1 MLNKI
6 KSFLNQKEKKTIL
19 QNFFS
24 LSFLQAANY
33 LLPLITLPYLVRV
46 LGPERFG
53 LVAFAQ
59 AFIQYFMILTD
70 FGFNLSATREISIH
84 REDNKKVSEIFVSV
98 FIIKLALVI
107 LSFLVII
114 IVVNCFEKFY
124 LEKEIFYLTSLS
136 VIGWAMFPQWFFQGI
151 ENMKFITLF
160 NVAAKL
166 LFTISIFLFVV
177 SSNDYLFLPIL
188 NSASLFISGV
198 FSLFVSIKYFN
209 ISLEFPSIKAIKYHF
224 KEGWYIFL
232 SNLFINLYTTTNS
245 VFLGIFTNNT
255 IVGYYSAAERILKA
269 FQYLGMPINQVLYPY
284 LSKLFVENKDKAI
297 LIFNKMFK
305 IILILTFILS
315 LLLCFFSPFIVKLVL
330 GDKYNQS
337 IIILTLMAW
346 VLFSSW
352 GNYSLGINGLI
363 NFGYKEIFTKI
374 VLIFGAIHIIILF
387 ISINIFGYL
396 AVPIIWIF
404 TESAIFIC
412 EYISLKK
419 IKIIR

>member
-1 MLNKI
+1 
-6 KSFLNQKEKKTIL
+6 
-19 QNFFS
+19 
-24 LSFLQAANY
+24 
-33 LLPLITLPYLVRV
+33 
-46 LGPERFG
+46 
-53 LVAFAQ
+53 
-59 AFIQYFMILTD
+59 
-70 FGFNLSATREISIH
+70 
-84 REDNKKVSEIFVSV
+84 
-98 FIIKLALVI
+98 
-107 LSFLVII
+107 
-114 IVVNCFEKFY
+114 
-124 LEKEIFYLTSLS
+124 
-136 VIGWAMFPQWFFQGI
+136 
-151 ENMKFITLF
+151 MKYITLF

-198 FSLFVSIKYFN
+198 FSLFISIKYFN
-209 ISLEFPSIKAIKYHF
+209 ISLSFPSFESIKFHF

-232 SNLFINLYTTTNS
+232 SNLSINLYTTSNS

-255 IVGYYSAAERILKA
+255 IVGYYSAAERIFKA

-305 IILILTFILS
+305 IIMIITFILS
-315 LLLCFFSPFIVKLVL
+315 LILCLFSPFIVKIIL
-330 GDKYNQS
+330 GNKYDQS

-374 VLIFGAIHIIILF
+374 VLIFGSVHIIILF

-396 AVPIIWIF
+396 AVPIVWIF
-404 TESAIFIC
+404 TESIIFIC

-419 IKIIR
+419 LKIIR